1 MSILFL
7 VIHYLRIVLLMLQK
21 NKHNYHRG
29 KDCILRVNTVND
41 LSRDLRKHAAKI
53 VNYEKKEKIPLINEE
68 NKS

>member
-1 MSILFL
+1 
-7 VIHYLRIVLLMLQK
+7 MLQK

-41 LSRDLRKHAAKI
+41 LSRDLRKHVAKI